1 MTDSIRSSR
10 NFLHTP
16 FTLFRRKE
24 SSLCPPTATDHY
36 PKTKLLRP
44 TRRNPTILQQT
55 LFISSPTTTI
65 ILDTTCFTSGG
76 PLLAGVQKA
85 QTWYFDSD
93 FLFSCGA
100 PKRLLVRRASSVLL
114 FFGCLFYGTTTGRE
128 AGGNGMEIN
137 YWQGKAGE
145 LCVRGS
151 VVCFSTDFFS
161 LFIVDLYVV
170 ILNPS

>member
-1 MTDSIRSSR
+1 MMTDSIRSSR

-24 SSLCPPTATDHY
+24 FSLCPPTATDHY

-65 ILDTTCFTSGG
+65 ILDTTCYTSGE

-100 PKRLLVRRASSVLL
+100 PKRLLVRRASSVFFYSLAVCSMVRLL
-114 FFGCLFYGTTTGRE
+114 EGRQEEMVWKLTTGR
-128 AGGNGMEIN
+128 GRKGNF
-137 YWQGKAGE
+137 
-145 LCVRGS
+145 V
-151 VVCFSTDFFS
+151 
-161 LFIVDLYVV
+161 
-170 ILNPS
+170 